1 MIGLGATPPAGAVV
15 LFAGKDTSAWDNPWK
30 VQDGAIHVTGGNT
43 TSKEKFG
50 DALVHVE
57 FRTPNMPDAKGQ
69 AKGNSGVYLQT
80 NYEVQVLD
88 SYGIESPGR
97 GDCGAIYN
105 IAAPLV
111 NASKP
116 PMQWQSYDIVFRAP
130 RFDAAGKK
138 TESARIT
145 VFQNGILVQ
154 NNTEVPYPT
163 FANPGAPESATGSLL
178 LQDHGNAVS
187 YRNIWVL
194 PLPSAGADHY

>member
-1 MIGLGATPPAGAVV
+1 
-15 LFAGKDTSAWDNPWK
+15 
-30 VQDGAIHVTGGNT
+30 
-43 TSKEKFG
+43 
-50 DALVHVE
+50 
-57 FRTPNMPDAKGQ
+57 MPDAKGQ